1 MTSLFN
7 LKRIAIVAIVGALM
21 AISANAQWNTS
32 GTTTVSVTVAAE
44 AAIQVTTATTTLT
57 NVGTIFN
64 AYTGTTNFNYKI
76 RTTKT
81 GGTGTLTLEVTSDF
95 SPANGPS
102 VATPPTAGDALS
114 YTCTVAAPATACSGS
129 LNSSTTVA
137 TSVATFGANAHSA
150 NAGNAGSVAWSLSDD
165 PTYQTGAYSAT
176 VTLTISA
183 T

>member
-1 MTSLFN
+1 MTN
-7 LKRIAIVAIVGALM
+7 LKKIALIVAAAALLGIP
-21 AISANAQWNTS
+21 AHAQWAGN
-32 GTTTVSVTVAAE
+32 GTTTMSLTVGAE
-44 AAIQVTTATTTLT
+44 AALQVSTGTTTLT

-64 AYTGTTNFNYKI
+64 AYTGTTNFSYLV

-81 GGTGTLTLEVTSDF
+81 GGTGTITLEVTSDF
-95 SPANGPS
+95 SPASGPS
-102 VATPPTAGDALS
+102 VATPPTAGDALT
-114 YTCTVAAPATACSGS
+114 YACTVAAPATACTGS
-129 LNSSTTVA
+129 VTSSTSAA

-150 NAGNAGSVAWSLSDD
+150 MAGNAGSVAWNLSDD

>member
-1 MTSLFN
+1 MSKKLAM
-7 LKRIAIVAIVGALM
+7 LV
-21 AISANAQWNTS
+21 ISATLLTLSAHAQFNTT

-44 AAIQVTTATTTLT
+44 ASIEVNTATTTLA

-64 AYTGTTNFNYKI
+64 AYTGTTNFTYKV

-81 GGTGTLTLEVTSDF
+81 GGSGTITLEVTSDF

-102 VATPPTAGDALS
+102 VATPPTAGDALT
-114 YTCTVAAPATACSGS
+114 YTCTVSAPGTGCTGS
-129 LNSSTTVA
+129 LTSSTSAA

-150 NAGNAGSVAWSLSDD
+150 NAGNTGSVAWSLSDD

-176 VTLTISA
+176 VTYTISA
-183 T
+183 A